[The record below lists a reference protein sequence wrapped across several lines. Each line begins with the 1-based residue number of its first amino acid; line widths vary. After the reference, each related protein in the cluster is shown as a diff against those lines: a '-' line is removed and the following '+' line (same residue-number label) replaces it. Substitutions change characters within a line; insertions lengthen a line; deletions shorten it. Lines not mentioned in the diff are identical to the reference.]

1 MGRYQR
7 KTDRQSWSQESMAG
21 AIQEVLEGNMG
32 YRRASKAYSV
42 PQTTLER
49 KVKEARQKKLSSEA
63 AAVKMLGGYITV
75 FSEAQEK
82 EFVQHLIHLE
92 ERLFGITLSN
102 LRTLAF
108 ELAVKNNIPHVF
120 NTEKRM
126 AGKDWLYGFLKRH
139 PKLVLR
145 YPEKTS
151 IARAKG
157 FNRVAINAF
166 FDLLDSLYSKYKF
179 SPNDIYNAD
188 ETGILTVANK
198 PSKVLA
204 LRGKKQVGTLTSAER
219 GVLVTAETC
228 QCSRNFSSTNV
239 CISEKEG
246 ESPLDG

>member
-63 AAVKMLGGYITV
+63 AAVKMLGRYKTV

-92 ERLFGITLSN
+92 ERLFGITLSD

-108 ELAVKNNIPHVF
+108 ELAEKNNIPHVF

-139 PKLVLR
+139 PRLVLR

-151 IARAKG
+151 IARAK
-157 FNRVAINAF
+157 
-166 FDLLDSLYSKYKF
+166 
-179 SPNDIYNAD
+179 
-188 ETGILTVANK
+188 
-198 PSKVLA
+198 
-204 LRGKKQVGTLTSAER
+204 
-219 GVLVTAETC
+219 
-228 QCSRNFSSTNV
+228 
-239 CISEKEG
+239 
-246 ESPLDG
+246 